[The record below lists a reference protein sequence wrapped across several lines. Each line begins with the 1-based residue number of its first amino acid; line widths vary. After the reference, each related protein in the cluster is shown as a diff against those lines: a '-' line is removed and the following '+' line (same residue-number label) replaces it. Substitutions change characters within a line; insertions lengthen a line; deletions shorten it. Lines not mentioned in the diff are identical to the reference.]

1 MWSVSGPDMFGGPN
15 YWLADY
21 LFSLFTL
28 YLNGPSH
35 FLDRSKCAH
44 EPRRLKVRRGAL
56 SHTTY
61 RHQLARKL
69 VCCAQ
74 IELSVRPPTHV
85 TPCDTSR
92 LGGGGVVC
100 VANTRVSSFQ
110 AVLSSAFSE
119 TVLLNNESL
128 HSKVKRDCFIWTKA
142 DRSVFFVCPS
152 NRWKCIITESRNM
165 VIVLCATYSVFTK
178 LSALEDPGTVFYSIQ
193 ISTCIPPFLS
203 KLKWFF
209 YI

>member
-128 HSKVKRDCFIWTKA
+128 HSKVKDTVLFGPKLNVQYSLFVRQTDESVLLRKVETWYCTVCYLQCFYKVICA
-142 DRSVFFVCPS
+142 RRSWYSLLFHS
-152 NRWKCIITESRNM
+152 NFDM
-165 VIVLCATYSVFTK
+165 
-178 LSALEDPGTVFYSIQ
+178 
-193 ISTCIPPFLS
+193 
-203 KLKWFF
+203 
-209 YI
+209 